1 MTAAI
6 QATVEAFVT
15 AKQSLLGNLWARWQD
30 EKEYEDI
37 NEYGMR
43 IAKDFPEG
51 WKLIKSSKR
60 PFGVVVQIEAE
71 HWQISVTGRSIS
83 YKRVK

>member
-1 MTAAI
+1 MTVEISKA
-6 QATVEAFVT
+6 VEAFV
-15 AKQSLLGNLWARWQD
+15 SPRMNLLGNLWARWQD

-37 NEYGMR
+37 NEYGAR

-71 HWQISVTGRSIS
+71 HWQISVTGRSIGW
-83 YKRVK
+83 KRVK